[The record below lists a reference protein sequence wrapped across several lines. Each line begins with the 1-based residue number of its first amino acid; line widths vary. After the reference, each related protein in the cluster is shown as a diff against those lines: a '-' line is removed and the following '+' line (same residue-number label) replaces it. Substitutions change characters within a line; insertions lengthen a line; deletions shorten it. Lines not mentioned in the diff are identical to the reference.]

1 MKKYLSDQ
9 VNLKGLN
16 ETIDRGNRILKV
28 IYLFLIIIA
37 VYVLTKIAQE
47 WRVFII
53 LGGILKALI
62 PVFIGFFLAWAL
74 TPLVK
79 YLETKKIRKVFSI
92 SAIYLILIIILY
104 IFLVAFVPIMV
115 DQVKILIDALPE
127 IGNSVNLWLTNFLRG
142 FDNIID
148 VSGVRTT
155 IDQQL
160 LNIATNLSKTAPD
173 FVITSVSGIIYV
185 LFTLLVGLMVG
196 FYLLIDYQG
205 ISKYILRFIPT
216 NYREDTR
223 VLIGNINKELYT
235 YVRGLGLVLIT
246 LFVICA
252 IIFNIIGLKAA
263 LLIAFI
269 CMITDI
275 IPYIGPFIGGAVAAI
290 VGFSQSLTVGLI
302 TIIAILVIQQIEGNI
317 LQPVIMGKT
326 MRLHPVSII
335 AGLLVFGQLFGI
347 FGMIIATPLIA
358 IIKVMWTFY
367 QERVAKDN

>member
-205 ISKYILRFIPT
+205 ISKYILRFIPA

-263 LLIAFI
+263 FLIAFI

-275 IPYIGPFIGGAVAAI
+275 IPYIGPFIGGAVAAV

-358 IIKVMWTFY
+358 IIKIMWTFY

>member
-1 MKKYLSDQ
+1 MKKYLTDR
-9 VNLKGLN
+9 VNLSSLN
-16 ETIDRGNRILKV
+16 EAIDHGNRILKI

-47 WRVFII
+47 WRLFTI

-62 PVFIGFFLAWAL
+62 PVFLGFFLAWAL

-79 YLETKKIRKVFSI
+79 YLETKKIRKVISI
-92 SAIYLILIIILY
+92 SAIYLILIAVLY

-127 IGNSVNLWLTNFLRG
+127 IGNSINLWLTNFLKG
-142 FDNIID
+142 FDNVID
-148 VSGVRTT
+148 VNGVRTT

-160 LNIATNLSKTAPD
+160 LNIATNLSKTAPN
-173 FVITSVSGIIYV
+173 FLITSVSGIVYI
-185 LFTLLVGLMVG
+185 LFTMVIGLMIG

-205 ISKYILRFIPT
+205 ISKYILKIIPAA
-216 NYREDTR
+216 YREDSK
-223 VLIGNINKELYT
+223 VLFTNINQELYT
-235 YVRGLGLVLIT
+235 YIRGLGLVLIT
-246 LFVICA
+246 LFVICT
-252 IIFNIIGLKAA
+252 IIFNVIGLKAA

-275 IPYIGPFIGGAVAAI
+275 IPYIGPFIGGAIAAI
-290 VGFSQSLTVGLI
+290 VGFSQSLTIGLI
-302 TIIAILVIQQIEGNI
+302 TIVAIIVIQQIEGNV

-358 IIKVMWTFY
+358 IIKVIWLFY
-367 QERVAKDN
+367 LEKIKP

>member
-263 LLIAFI
+263 FLIAFI

-275 IPYIGPFIGGAVAAI
+275 IPYIGPFIGGAVAAV

-358 IIKVMWTFY
+358 IIKIMWTFY